1 MISRDIN
8 EIRNFMDKNYI
19 DVLSSISEF
28 IGIDTPS
35 YHDNS
40 TIIFKKDQHKILVR
54 FNGDYI
60 YKFIHSYR
68 GNKNILQMIV
78 INNNYDVMLFNE
90 KIIPY
95 TTVTDENFLI
105 VSMEYDLI
113 NSS

>member
-19 DVLSSISEF
+19 DVLNSICEF
-28 IGIDTPS
+28 VGIDSPS
-35 YHDNS
+35 YHDNFS
-40 TIIFKKDQHKILVR
+40 IIFKKDQHKILVR

-78 INNNYDVMLFNE
+78 GPNYDVMLFNE

-95 TTVTDENFLI
+95 TTVTDENFLML
-105 VSMEYDLI
+105 SMEKDLI